1 MAKFVAFCE
10 DFFWAVI
17 SHHDAYGFGNRSLP
31 TKHTKGTKA
40 LSYRFCFIGVLRVF
54 RGRHLFI
61 NHPCHQR
68 AELWEQ
74 RDRRKSREGSGERAR
89 VASEFQI
96 RG

>member
-1 MAKFVAFCE
+1 MKVFDCCVSSRSRGTFGVRARPRVALGGEGRRSKSDAKTP
-10 DFFWAVI
+10 
-17 SHHDAYGFGNRSLP
+17 RTP
-31 TKHTKGTKA
+31 KA
-40 LSYRFCFIGVLRVF
+40 LRAKC
-54 RGRHLFI
+54 RGRI
-61 NHPCHQR
+61 PIYPYPCKRR

>member
-1 MAKFVAFCE
+1 M
-10 DFFWAVI
+10 
-17 SHHDAYGFGNRSLP
+17 
-31 TKHTKGTKA
+31 
-40 LSYRFCFIGVLRVF
+40 FCFQNVNKERVRSMTQNKVRIEF
-54 RGRHLFI
+54 RY
-61 NHPCHQR
+61 PCYQR